1 MKICTNCV
9 EFKDLKERR
18 VELEVEKFLKQE
30 MVDHHEE
37 LQGEP
42 DFSDDAVNNFL
53 EVSYEVGDNSISQV
67 RTEYSVDFFVM
78 NFPLLYYIGSS

>member
-30 MVDHHEE
+30 MVEHHKEFKA
-37 LQGEP
+37 EP
-42 DFSDDAVNNFL
+42 DFSDDAVNNFI
-53 EVSYEVGDNSISQV
+53 EVSYEVHNSISQV
-67 RTEYSVDFFVM
+67 Q
-78 NFPLLYYIGSS
+78 NILLTFL